1 MKIGVVGS
9 RTFDDYKLLT
19 DTLEALVDNI
29 EVIVSGGANGA
40 DKLAAKYAQNKNI
53 NLIEFLPQWQLHG
66 RSAGIIRN
74 RSIVQESDMILAFW
88 DGLSKGTANTISRAR
103 KAGKTVRVITYA
115 EIENDLKLF

>member
-19 DTLEALVDNI
+19 DTLESLVDDI

-40 DKLAAKYAQNKNI
+40 DKLAAKYAQNKDI
-53 NLIEFLPQWQLHG
+53 DLIEFLPQWQLHG

-74 RSIVQESDMILAFW
+74 RSIVQESDMVLAFW

-103 KAGKTVRVITYA
+103 KAGKAVRVITYA
-115 EIENDLKLF
+115 EIENDLSLF